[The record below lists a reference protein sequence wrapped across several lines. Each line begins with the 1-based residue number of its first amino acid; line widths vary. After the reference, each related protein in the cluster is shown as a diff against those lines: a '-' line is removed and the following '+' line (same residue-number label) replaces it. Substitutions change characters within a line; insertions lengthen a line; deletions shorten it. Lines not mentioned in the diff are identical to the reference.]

1 MCGLRIASITFPPT
15 PVVTR
20 KPGDGWIPPER
31 WAMLAPMFLA
41 LREMRRAK
49 LRFGLLAGA
58 VGLLVFLILFQQAL
72 LGGLINQFIGAL
84 RHQSADVLVY
94 SDQAREN
101 LDGSIIFP
109 DQAEQVSRVP
119 GIGTAT
125 PLGEGSF
132 NVSAGGVAR
141 DTIIFGY
148 ELGYAGEPTT
158 LIKGRLPT
166 ATNEAVASEKDGA
179 DGYGI
184 GDVVQVLPD
193 GAKITIVGIA
203 RDINYSVAPVLFAS
217 MDTYLSAKKTANPDA
232 VQILPSAIAI
242 HVGPG
247 VAPAALA
254 ATINHDVKGVQAL
267 TRQQAIDGSP
277 GVSSVRSSFEVILVL
292 FYLVVPLVTGLFF
305 LIVTFQKAS
314 ALTLLRAIGAPV
326 KTLVSSL
333 LVQVVVVMAVG
344 SVVAFALYAASLQGV
359 KNLGVRI
366 EIQPVVITCL
376 VVLALALLT
385 SLVAA
390 RRVLRLEPLSATT
403 GAGVQV

>member
-72 LGGLINQFIGAL
+72 LGGLNNQFIGAL

-94 SDQAREN
+94 SDQAREH

-109 DQAEQVSRVP
+109 DQAEQVGRVP

-179 DGYGI
+179 DGYAATAHHRPLRV
-184 GDVVQVLPD
+184 DVHRADHRRRTRQ
-193 GAKITIVGIA
+193 
-203 RDINYSVAPVLFAS
+203 RD
-217 MDTYLSAKKTANPDA
+217 
-232 VQILPSAIAI
+232 
-242 HVGPG
+242 
-247 VAPAALA
+247 LA
-254 ATINHDVKGVQAL
+254 ASCDEG
-267 TRQQAIDGSP
+267 RP
-277 GVSSVRSSFEVILVL
+277 G
-292 FYLVVPLVTGLFF
+292 
-305 LIVTFQKAS
+305 
-314 ALTLLRAIGAPV
+314 
-326 KTLVSSL
+326 
-333 LVQVVVVMAVG
+333 
-344 SVVAFALYAASLQGV
+344 
-359 KNLGVRI
+359 LGHRECI
-366 EIQPVVITCL
+366 MRKRTK
-376 VVLALALLT
+376 
-385 SLVAA
+385 
-390 RRVLRLEPLSATT
+390 
-403 GAGVQV
+403 